1 MGGSAIQSS
10 RSDYPAW
17 RTITTRWMDNDVY
30 GHMNNVV
37 HYSLFDTA
45 VNGWLIEN
53 GVLDIRTGAQIG
65 LVVETG
71 CSYHSEIAFP
81 DVVQAGI
88 RVARIGT
95 SSVRYEVGLFRN
107 LEELAAAEGFFVHV
121 YLDRSTRRPAPI
133 SDRIRSVLNGLTAS
147 AVAEEKEE

>member
-1 MGGSAIQSS
+1 MSGPRPRG
-10 RSDYPAW
+10 RDGYPAF
-17 RTITTRWMDNDVY
+17 RTITTRWMDNDPY

-53 GVLDIRTGAQIG
+53 GALDIHHGRQIG

-71 CSYHSEIAFP
+71 CRYFGELAFP
-81 DVVQAGI
+81 DTITAGI
-88 RVARIGT
+88 RVARVGN

-107 LEELAAAEGFFVHV
+107 DAVEPAAEGFFVHV
-121 YLDRSTRRPAPI
+121 YVDRQTRRPMPLAPALRAAVEAI
-133 SDRIRSVLNGLTAS
+133 AS
-147 AVAEEKEE
+147 

>member
-1 MGGSAIQSS
+1 MSDRPDRPS
-10 RSDYPAW
+10 REDFRAF
-17 RTITTRWMDNDVY
+17 RTIQTRWMDNDVY

-53 GVLDIRTGAQIG
+53 GVLDIHGGDQIG

-71 CSYHSEIAFP
+71 CRYFAEMAFP
-81 DVVQAGI
+81 DVVTAGI
-88 RVARIGT
+88 RVAKLGS

-107 LEELAAAEGFFVHV
+107 DEDSAAALGFFVHV
-121 YLDRSTRRPAPI
+121 YVDRASRRPKPLT
-133 SDRIRSVLNGLTAS
+133 DGLRA
-147 AVAEEKEE
+147 ALEGIAA